1 MGMLGMDA
9 LAERPSRS
17 NEAASLGTRFLVYPQ
32 PPFVPGYERPELVWL
47 PIAPGEI
54 AAGPASDRA
63 YVRDPILTKQP
74 YQAPFLPPYDG
85 LCHSPAEPGPDGHF
99 DHLTPGTRPFMAAH
113 AFACVHR
120 VLDVCEGYIGS
131 AQPWFF
137 QPYYERLEIVPH
149 LLWDNAQS
157 GFGFLELGE
166 DDFGEK
172 PFPFALN
179 FDVIAHEVGH
189 LVLFGALGLPR
200 ASGPSE
206 DFLIYHEA
214 AADFISLIGL
224 LHFDTALDRILRR
237 TRGNLLI
244 TNELD
249 RFAELSDEKQ
259 VRRFSNSLRVQDVGN
274 EVHDRSKPFA
284 GALFDTLIEIYQ
296 VILFERGL
304 TRIDPRDFAYIRME
318 MTRDELERELQ
329 VSGRDYELRHYAV
342 KAALADARDIVGQSL
357 MQSWRHLNPDRFTL
371 EDAMEA
377 IITAATAGL
386 GRRYADRIADNFAW
400 RGFS

>member
-1 MGMLGMDA
+1 MEA
-9 LAERPSRS
+9 LAERPLLGTGA
-17 NEAASLGTRFLVYPQ
+17 EGLGTRFLVYPQ

-47 PIAPGEI
+47 PIAPGQI
-54 AAGPASDRA
+54 SAGPSSVRA
-63 YVRDPILTKQP
+63 YVRDPVQSKAP
-74 YQAPFLPPYDG
+74 YQAPFLPPYAG
-85 LCHSPAEPGPDGHF
+85 LCHAPAEAGPNGHF
-99 DHLTPGTRPFMAAH
+99 DHLVPGTRPFMAAH

-120 VLDVCEGYIGS
+120 VLGICEGYLGTVL
-131 AQPWFF
+131 PWFF
-137 QPYYERLEIVPH
+137 QPYFERLEIIPH
-149 LLWDNAQS
+149 VVWHNAQS

-166 DDFGEK
+166 DDFGET

-200 ASGPSE
+200 AAAPGG
-206 DFLIYHEA
+206 DFLTYHEA

-259 VRRFSNSLRVQDVGN
+259 VRRFSNSLRLRDVGD

-304 TRIDPRDFAYIRME
+304 TRLDPRDFGYIRLE
-318 MTRDELERELQ
+318 LSQDDLERELRL
-329 VSGRDYELRHYAV
+329 SGQDYELRHYAV
-342 KAALADARDIVGQSL
+342 KSALAEARDILGQSFA
-357 MQSWRHLNPDRFTL
+357 QSWRYLDPDRFSL
-371 EDAMEA
+371 EDAKEA
-377 IITAATAGL
+377 LIAAARN
-386 GRRYADRIADNFAW
+386 GRGGRYADRIADNFAW